1 MDELQS
7 DKFRNRSSYPETD
20 NLRVHPQT
28 GQMVR
33 NPQLGQPQ
41 RNSDMMTGNL
51 KTPLVRRPPYLY
63 EDDPLRQEL
72 AQQIDEEPIVRRSS
86 RHLYSEGAD

>member
-7 DKFRNRSSYPETD
+7 DIFRMKSTSPETE

-28 GQMVR
+28 GQFIR
-33 NPQLGQPQ
+33 NPQLGQSP
-41 RNSDMMTGNL
+41 RNPDMMTGNL
-51 KTPLVRRPPYLY
+51 HSPLVRRAPYLY

-86 RHLYSEGAD
+86 RHLYVDDAE

>member
-1 MDELQS
+1 MDELHS
-7 DKFRNRSSYPETD
+7 DTFRMRSPNPETE

-28 GQMVR
+28 GQITR
-33 NPQLGQPQ
+33 NPQLGQSL

-51 KTPLVRRPPYLY
+51 KTPLVRRAPYLY
-63 EDDPLRQEL
+63 DDDPLRQEL

-86 RHLYSEGAD
+86 RHLYIEDTD

>member
-7 DKFRNRSSYPETD
+7 EKFRTSSSYPETE

-28 GQMVR
+28 GQMKR
-33 NPQLGQPQ
+33 NQELGESN
-41 RNSDMMTGNL
+41 RNSDMLTGDL
-51 KTPLVRRPPYLY
+51 KTPLVRRAPYLY

-72 AQQIDEEPIVRRSS
+72 AQQIDEEPLVRRSS
-86 RHLYSEGAD
+86 RHLYLEDAD